1 MDASAALK
9 WFVREEES
17 GEMGE
22 LLNQHLSGRLE
33 LHSPEFLLVELAN
46 ALRYASGI
54 GPTDV
59 LEAVEAVRSLRLK
72 LAGDLEILGDAV
84 GLAFEEGV
92 TLYDALYVSL
102 ARTLGGRLVTYDGEL
117 LRKFPGLAVRASD
130 LLRTLS
136 D

>member
-17 GEMGE
+17 EEMRE
-22 LLNQHLSGRLE
+22 LLNQYFSGRLE

-46 ALRYASGI
+46 TLRYASGI
-54 GPTDV
+54 GPPDV
-59 LEAVEAVRSLRLK
+59 LKAVDAVRSLRLK

-130 LLRTLS
+130 LLRRLS